1 VAAAEHF
8 DDITT
13 WGPYQGGAGMFGAT
27 GWTVPGDG
35 NYIEDADKYWGWI
48 LGKARDQYG
57 DPGIRF
63 NTNDTDQQRYL
74 VFGDGTQVPVDR
86 TLVYHDATTKKNW
99 IQNDDGTV
107 TPADENF
114 KPVAP
119 FIPAGYRHMDGKF
132 AAVDATA
139 TRSRRRW
146 GHRPPIGCGTP
157 TATVC

>member
-1 VAAAEHF
+1 MAAAEHF

-27 GWTVPGDG
+27 GWTVPGNG

-63 NTNDTDQQRYL
+63 NTDDTYQQRYL
-74 VFGDGTQVPVDR
+74 VFGDGTRVPVDR
-86 TLVYHDATTKKNW
+86 TLVYHDATNKKNW

-107 TPADENF
+107 TPADQNF
-114 KPVAP
+114 KPVAAP
-119 FIPAGYRHMDGKF
+119 FIPA
-132 AAVDATA
+132 
-139 TRSRRRW
+139 RSRRRDGQRFEGNLAAVFSW
-146 GHRPPIGCGTP
+146 TFLFSSVIARFRR
-157 TATVC
+157 ATQ